1 MIQRKIPL
9 AVCLAALMALLGVN
23 AALAGPDAAGEPAGV
38 VKHPE
43 HDFGSV
49 YAGTDITHKFNIENT
64 GDAPLHLKSVRSG

>member
-9 AVCLAALMALLGVN
+9 AVCLAALMALLGAT
-23 AALAGPDAAGEPAGV
+23 AAFAGPDAAGEPRTV
-38 VKHPE
+38 VKHPK

-49 YAGTDITHKFNIENT
+49 YAGTDITHTFNIENA